1 MEFAALLAEMTY
13 VSRNAK
19 NTMKRRE
26 VAILLLGN
34 FVDDISM
41 YMTRHPDYDSLLALF
56 NQILET
62 EFDSIKQVHLK

>member
-1 MEFAALLAEMTY
+1 MLEFAALLAEMTY
-13 VSRNAK
+13 VSSNAK

-41 YMTRHPDYDSLLALF
+41 YLTRHPDYDSLMALF
-56 NQILET
+56 NEILVT
-62 EFDSIKQVHLK
+62 